1 MNIIHAYFPY
11 LLHQNFKNELVQY
24 QNHNNSLTAYQTPG
38 AYFSRMKFRLKI
50 LLLPV
55 ALLLTTSVYAQRT
68 KKAVFI
74 IADGIPADVIERLN
88 TPNLK
93 MIAQKGAYLRAH
105 VGGEKGGY
113 SQTPTISANGYNSLL
128 TSTWV
133 NKHNV
138 WGNDIKAPD
147 YNYWTIFRM
156 LKNAY
161 PDKKTAIFSTWTDNR
176 TKLIGEGLPQTGG
189 YKVDY
194 VADGYELDT
203 VNFKHDKLSNYTH
216 LIDEKVADEAARSIK
231 EKGPD
236 LSWVYLEYTDDMGHR
251 YGDSPQYYDAIEKM
265 DAQVGRVYAAIQYR
279 QRHFNEDWLIFITT
293 DHGRD
298 EQTGRGHGGQST
310 RQRSTWMVTNYKP
323 LNNYA
328 QYYYP
333 AITDITP
340 SILRFMNVIIP
351 QPQLREM
358 DGISLIGP
366 VSVAQPEANFV
377 QGTIDLNWKAL
388 DKKGNVKIWVTATN
402 NFKNG
407 QPDDYKL
414 LKEVPVTNEHALLDV
429 KDLPGSFYKIV
440 IEGEYNT
447 VNRWV
452 MLDDKK

>member
-1 MNIIHAYFPY
+1 MFNKATRILC
-11 LLHQNFKNELVQY
+11 LLIVVCSFAANAQQ
-24 QNHNNSLTAYQTPG
+24 
-38 AYFSRMKFRLKI
+38 KI
-50 LLLPV
+50 
-55 ALLLTTSVYAQRT
+55 

-74 IADGIPADVIERLN
+74 IADGIPADVIEKLN

-93 MIAQKGAYLRAH
+93 LIAGQGAYLRAH

-156 LKNAY
+156 LKNAS
-161 PDKKTAIFSTWTDNR
+161 PDKKTGIFSTWTDNR
-176 TKLIGEGLPQTGG
+176 TKLIGEGKPETGG

-203 VNFKHDKLSNYTH
+203 VNFPHDKLSNYIH
-216 LIDEKVADEAARSIK
+216 LADEKSVDEAAKCIK
-231 EKGPD
+231 EKAPD

-251 YGDSPQYYDAIEKM
+251 YGDSPQYYDAITKM
-265 DAQVGRVYAAIQYR
+265 DAQVGRVWAAIQYR
-279 QRHFNEDWLIFITT
+279 EKHFNEDWLIIITT
-293 DHGRD
+293 DHGRSEKD
-298 EQTGRGHGGQST
+298 GKDHGGQST

-328 QYYYP
+328 RYYYP

-340 SILRFMNVIIP
+340 TIARFMDIKIP
-351 QPQLREM
+351 EPQLREL
-358 DGISLIGP
+358 DGIPLIGP
-366 VSVAQPEANFV
+366 VSVAQPDANFV
-377 QGTIDLNWKAL
+377 QGSIDVSWKAL
-388 DKKGNVKIWVTATN
+388 NEKGNVKIWVSPTN
-402 NFKNG
+402 NYKTG
-407 QPDDYKL
+407 QPDEYKL
-414 LKEVPVTNEHALLDV
+414 LGEFPVTKEHALIDV
-429 KDLPGSFYKIV
+429 KDMPSKFYKVV
-440 IEGEYNT
+440 IEGQYNT

-452 MLDDKK
+452 VLN